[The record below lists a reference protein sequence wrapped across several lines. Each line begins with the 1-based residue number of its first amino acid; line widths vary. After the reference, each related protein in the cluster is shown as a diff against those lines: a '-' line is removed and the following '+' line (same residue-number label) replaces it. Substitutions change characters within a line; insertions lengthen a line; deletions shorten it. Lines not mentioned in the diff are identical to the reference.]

1 MTSLLDLL
9 KTWLFDINTTEKNF
23 IKFVKNFIKNA
34 WQKQTNNV

>member
-9 KTWLFDINTTEKNF
+9 KTWLFDIDTTERNF